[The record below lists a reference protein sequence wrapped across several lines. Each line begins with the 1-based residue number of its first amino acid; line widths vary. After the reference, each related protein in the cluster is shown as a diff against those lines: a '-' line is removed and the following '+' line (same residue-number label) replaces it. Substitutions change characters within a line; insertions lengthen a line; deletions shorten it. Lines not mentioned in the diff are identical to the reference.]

1 MRKIISTLL
10 FAIGF
15 VSLSKAQFF
24 NYLKDNVSINTTT
37 GVYSDLG
44 TSGTKITTNFLGQPL
59 GATNDNSSVQNI
71 GFTFNYA
78 GTNYTQFV
86 LHTNGFIRLGADTTS
101 VDASQ
106 DVLASTDPSAT
117 NVIYPCNVNLQPTG
131 NTEYRVY
138 TTGTAGSKTCTIQYK
153 AVTDSGCPLCGP
165 TDRQFDY
172 MEFQIILHEGSNI
185 IDFVFGSYTASV
197 NPAAFIQTNCG
208 LKGVDPAHS
217 VNVTKAS
224 ATAFASATVL
234 EGPYPGN
241 HFNLRNSLLPNPGT
255 TITFIPV
262 PVLANNVA
270 VQTIY
275 HQGKVPKLYDN
286 TLSCYIRNISTATLL
301 NLPVTL
307 DVSGAN
313 TRTVPQIVDT
323 IKPGEIK
330 LVTFPTLN
338 WTNVGTNTMII
349 SVPNDDDNSDN
360 RDTVKQ
366 DVTTLTI
373 GTIQD
378 TTILGNLGQT
388 TTSIDMGTRFKNPNS
403 NKVTALTAYM
413 AKSGQTFRFYI
424 YGVSGDT
431 PKTKLYSGTNLTSVV
446 GKNTLTLAS
455 PITVTGDFFVVV
467 TQLSTTTSVGLG
479 FQPENPIRSK
489 TFYGRSPQGSSVAPT
504 SGWFDFAPNNSFKLM
519 MEATMQAATWPIV
532 LTSFE
537 GFKDGKNNVLNWQ
550 TSSEINSVGF
560 EIQRSI
566 NGKDFIK
573 IGFVNSRGAS
583 NTIVNYSYVDTKPN
597 SGTNYYRLR
606 QLDKDGKETFSEIVT
621 IKSDDKVKLEV
632 VSLYPNPS
640 KDNATLVFN
649 SAIAGKTNVTI
660 TNLSGKVVFSQ
671 VLSSNKGENKI
682 QLNTAQLSAGNYLI
696 NVAEMDTENSVTTK
710 YIKL

>member
-1 MRKIISTLL
+1 MTRKIYLL
-10 FAIGF
+10 T
-15 VSLSKAQFF
+15 VVLLLSHLSKAQFF

-44 TSGTKITTNFLGQPL
+44 TNGTKITNNFLGQPI

-86 LHTNGFIRLGADTTS
+86 LNTNGFIKLGNDTTS
-101 VDASQ
+101 ASASQ
-106 DVLASTDPSAT
+106 DVLTSTDPSAN

-131 NTEYRVY
+131 NTEYRVF
-138 TTGTAGSKTCTIQYK
+138 TTGTSGSKTCTIQFK
-153 AVTDSGCPLCGP
+153 AVMDSGCPQCGP

-172 MEFQIILHEGSNI
+172 MEFQIVLHEGSNV
-185 IDFVFGSYTASV
+185 IDFIFGSFTASV

-217 VNVTKAS
+217 VNITKAS
-224 ATAFASATVL
+224 ATAFASATVI

-241 HFNLRNSLLPNPGT
+241 HFNLRNGVLPNPGT
-255 TITFIPV
+255 TITFTPV

-275 HQGKVPKLYDN
+275 HLGKVPKLYDN
-286 TLSCYIRNISTATLL
+286 TFSCYVRNISTATLL
-301 NLPVTL
+301 NFPVTL
-307 DVSGAN
+307 DVTGAN
-313 TRTVPQIVDT
+313 SKTLNKTLDT
-323 IKPGEIK
+323 IKPGETK

-338 WTNVGTNTMII
+338 WTNTGTNTMIV

-366 DVTTLTI
+366 DVTNLTI
-373 GTIQD
+373 GTVQD

-388 TTSIDMGTRFKNPNS
+388 TTSIDMGTRFKNPYS

-504 SGWFDFAPNNSFKLM
+504 SAWFDFAPNNSFKLM
-519 MEATMQAATWPIV
+519 MEATMQTATWPIV

-537 GFKDGKNNVLNWQ
+537 GFKDGKNNILNWQ
-550 TSSEINSVGF
+550 TSSEINSLGF
-560 EIQRSI
+560 EIQRSN
-566 NGKDFIK
+566 NGKDFTK
-573 IGFVNSRGAS
+573 IGFVSSRGTS
-583 NTIVNYSYVDTKPN
+583 NTIVNYNFVDSKPGT
-597 SGTNYYRLR
+597 GTNYYRLR

-621 IKSDDKVKLEV
+621 IKSDDKIKLEV

-640 KDNATLVFN
+640 KDNVNLVFN
-649 SAIAGKTNVTI
+649 SANTNKTNITI
-660 TNLSGKVVFSQ
+660 TSLNGKVVLSQ
-671 VLSSNKGENKI
+671 TLNPNKGENKI
-682 QLNTAQLSAGNYLI
+682 QLNTGQLPAGNYLI
-696 NVAEMDTENSVTTK
+696 NISEMDTENSVNTK